1 MTEVVGGGALEV
13 GGTRLIDFA
22 PFRDDRG
29 LLIVGDPLPFPVR
42 RIFTVQGV
50 PTGSDRGIHA
60 HRSCEQ
66 LLVCLQGSVV
76 AMVDDGAREQS
87 VLLDDP
93 AVALYMPALTWGTQR
108 DYSPDAVLLVLASD
122 EYDVGDYIDDYAEF
136 QRLAGA
142 AS

>member
-1 MTEVVGGGALEV
+1 MAGTLDGAPLTV
-13 GGTRLIDFA
+13 GGTRLLDFGR
-22 PFRDDRG
+22 FVDDRG
-29 LLIVGDPLPFPVR
+29 LLIVGDQLPFGAR

-50 PTGSDRGIHA
+50 PPGADRGIHA
-60 HRSCEQ
+60 HRSCQQ

-76 AMVDDGAREQS
+76 AVVDDGVHEQQ

-122 EYDVGDYIDDYAEF
+122 PYDVEDYIDDYAEF

-142 AS
+142 AT